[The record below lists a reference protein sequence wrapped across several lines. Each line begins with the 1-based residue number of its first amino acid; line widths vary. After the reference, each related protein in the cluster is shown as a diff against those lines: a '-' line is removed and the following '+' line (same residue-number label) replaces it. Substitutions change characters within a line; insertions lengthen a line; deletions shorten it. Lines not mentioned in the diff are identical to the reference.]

1 MIERDDWY
9 VVTLSETDADA
20 NKATLQAALNSNKY
34 VMIKA
39 GSYPL
44 SPTVTINSAVLDLG
58 GSTLTDPTESG
69 TSGTLFY
76 LIGDSPTIQNG
87 SIVGMGYITYTGTS
101 DPLFFEGRRFISPVK
116 ASYTNARIE
125 AMDLSHCY
133 GYAISGGG
141 STKATTDYVA
151 NVGMTGN
158 AYFEIYQTFLTVP
171 IRIPGA
177 DTTCVSDA
185 NRLGGKTVTTG
196 TGLEFTSDL
205 IPLSAVYTAQEKYDS
220 LMLFH
225 GKPGYVCIST
235 GRATKHCCDGDMTFV
250 FTLSDGSTV
259 SADTLQSKPVKIPDN
274 ASTFVIKMP
283 MSTKFVNGDSYRDPA
298 NMLVYFFYHDCSLN
312 VSGCTFHE
320 NTSLGMTGATI
331 GPTYVDSCV
340 SEYNGRAGGHDT
352 ATGNTT
358 TGFIDC
364 EEDPPCYISI
374 TNCASSNETNSAM
387 LNVVTADVKNC
398 EFVTC
403 LNYGGKWMNINNV
416 HCEGFIGLNSSVSN
430 RATVVSIKDSSGQYG
445 VDGLTWGSN
454 IDNTRCASNVITE
467 NCSFYNSWPPRPRTL
482 DTNSAYYYTSYGI
495 SRVNLTGD
503 YAGTFYL
510 WTPNGCRYTVSNGG
524 FAPPEGSAVKIK
536 ANNWITI
543 SSKTIDD
550 KNNWLRLSGDG
561 HVLESDISILPNGYV
576 LSGCTFD
583 IGTAFLYGNDQVD
596 SYFAGTYRDCT
607 FNLDNNP
614 FYSPRLDFP
623 MYGACATGQQIKFE
637 RCTINNSANYLYDG
651 SVSGT
656 FVFTDCEIA
665 DENKIC
671 KGGTSTYKFLY
682 SLTPAFTGC
691 SASVPET
698 IERGGSTSIQLT
710 ADSGYSLPETV
721 SVTGANSS
729 YDAST
734 GVISLTSAA
743 SPITITAVAPEVA
756 PTVYSVTKT
765 GVNCNISGADAITEG
780 TTETFSVI
788 VEDGYKY
795 PDSVTISGAD
805 YVWDSSTG
813 AIAISNPISDVSIS
827 VTAVEDTPTV
837 IKYSITIV
845 QSGCDVL
852 SPKTIEEGTVEEI
865 TVVLLDGYKMPES
878 ISVTNASYTMSGLT
892 IKIFNPTGDVKII
905 INCIST
911 LDRMDRFSGGSKGDW
926 NAELGDLASKVYVPD
941 MKSTLF
947 KAFESIGRALED
959 VIKD

>member
-1 MIERDDWY
+1 MVERDDWY

-20 NKATLQAALNSNKY
+20 NKATLQAALDSNKY
-34 VMIKA
+34 VMIKI

-44 SPTVTINSAVLDLG
+44 SPTITINSAVLDLG

-76 LIGDSPTIQNG
+76 LMGDSPTIQNG
-87 SIVGMGYITYTGTS
+87 SIVGMGYITYTGVN
-101 DPLFFEGRRFISPVK
+101 DPLFFENRRFISPVK

-141 STKATTDYVA
+141 ATKATTDIVK

-158 AYFEIYQTFLTVP
+158 AYLEVYKTFLTVA
-171 IRIPGA
+171 IIIPGA
-177 DTTCVSDA
+177 DTTCVSDV
-185 NRLGGKTVTTG
+185 NRLGGKTITTG
-196 TGLEFTSDL
+196 TGLEFTSDS

-259 SADTLQSKPVKIPDN
+259 SVDTLQSKPVKIPDN

-331 GPTYVDSCV
+331 GPTYVDSCA

-352 ATGNTT
+352 TTGNST

-403 LNYGGKWMNINNV
+403 LNYGGKWMNIDNV
-416 HCEGFIGLNSSVSN
+416 HCSSIIGLNDKTVSN
-430 RATVVSIKDSSGQYG
+430 RSTDIYVKNSSAVYNANYTLGDSAYFDNCTFLNLYVQNIDESSHNGGIFKYNSTNKGGVGNEISGVRDLTVEGDSFYSLIKRLHPSE
-445 VDGLTWGSN
+445 GSN
-454 IDNTRCASNVITE
+454 VKLIFSNLDSNGTTLTDSIQTIS
-467 NCSFYNSWPPRPRTL
+467 NNSWIKESNCCVLPKNYTL
-482 DTNSAYYYTSYGI
+482 HD
-495 SRVNLTGD
+495 
-503 YAGTFYL
+503 
-510 WTPNGCRYTVSNGG
+510 
-524 FAPPEGSAVKIK
+524 
-536 ANNWITI
+536 
-543 SSKTIDD
+543 
-550 KNNWLRLSGDG
+550 
-561 HVLESDISILPNGYV
+561 
-576 LSGCTFD
+576 CTFD
-583 IGTAFLYGNDQVD
+583 VAYAHQNSVLVANYANG
-596 SYFAGTYRDCT
+596 GTYEDCV
-607 FNLDNNP
+607 FNLTDLP
-614 FYSPRLDFP
+614 FHKTLTVFHSSNGSLTF
-623 MYGACATGQQIKFE
+623 K
-637 RCTINNSANYLYDG
+637 RCKIHNKTQYVFYNEK
-651 SVSGT
+651 SGT
-656 FVFTDCEIA
+656 FADTWSFIFIDCEVD
-665 DENKIC
+665 DESKIFNKGSAS
-671 KGGTSTYKFLY
+671 KKFLY

-698 IERGGSTSIQLT
+698 VERGGSTSIQLT

-734 GVISLTSAA
+734 GVLLLASAA
-743 SPITITAVAPEVA
+743 SPITITAVAPEIA
-756 PTVYSVTKT
+756 PTTYSVVKT
-765 GVNCNISGADAITEG
+765 GVNCDISGADTITEG
-780 TTETFSVI
+780 TMETFSVV

-813 AIAISNPISDVSIS
+813 VITVSNPISDVNIS
-827 VTAVEDTPTV
+827 VTAVEDTPAV

-905 INCIST
+905 INCIPT
-911 LDRMDRFSGGSKGDW
+911 LDRMDRFSGGNKGDW

-959 VIKD
+959 VLKD